1 MTVGVRVLAP
11 GAMTTVQD
19 LGRTGSRHLGV
30 GLSGA
35 LDPYSHTIANLLVG
49 NPADAATLEIT
60 LTGPTLTFTTGAV
73 VAISGADVD
82 VRADG
87 IELPGWRP
95 IRLPAGT
102 TLSIGACR
110 KGTRAYLAIS
120 GGIRVPAVL
129 GSASTD
135 LRGVFGGM
143 SGRALMRGDVM
154 DIARA
159 GIAIP
164 QLDIPDWWI
173 DPSPELQ
180 WDVPAFARVLPPDD
194 AGTSPHD
201 LFASSWR
208 VATAS
213 NRQGLRFEGTTITHD
228 APAPISEPV
237 LPGTVQLPP
246 DGRPIVLMA
255 DAQTHGGYP
264 RIGHVIRAD
273 WPRLAQLRPGE
284 RVRFRPCTPEEASQ
298 ARLDQSHRLARIA
311 LAIAGRRQ
319 ATPSGR

>member
-1 MTVGVRVLAP
+1 MGVRVLAP

-35 LDPYSHTIANLLVG
+35 LDSYSHTIANLLVG
-49 NPADAATLEIT
+49 NPPSAATLEAT
-60 LTGPTLTFTTGAV
+60 LTGPTLVFATGAV
-73 VAISGADVD
+73 VAICGADVD
-82 VRADG
+82 VRVGDT
-87 IELPGWRP
+87 ILPTWRP

-110 KGTRAYLAIS
+110 NGARAYLAIA
-120 GGIRVPAVL
+120 GGIRVATVL

-135 LRGVFGGM
+135 LRGGFGGLQ
-143 SGRALMRGDVM
+143 GRSLIRGDVL
-154 DIARA
+154 DIADVA
-159 GIAIP
+159 VAIP
-164 QLDIPDWWI
+164 ELAIPEWWI

-180 WDVPAFARVLPPDD
+180 WDVSPLARVLSPDGSAASPP
-194 AGTSPHD
+194 D

-208 VATAS
+208 IATAT
-213 NRQGLRFEGTTITHD
+213 NRQGLRLEGASIAPPYSTTL
-228 APAPISEPV
+228 ISEAV

-246 DGRPIVLMA
+246 DGQPIVLMA

-284 RVRFRPCTPEEASQ
+284 KIRFRACSRDEAIQ

-311 LAIAGRRQ
+311 LAIAGRRDP
-319 ATPSGR
+319 ATWAR